1 MPYATLQQVRD
12 EGLTVSEASDSRV
25 NALIA
30 EATSTIDRITGQFF
44 ETRQITLEVY
54 GRGSKWLHLP
64 VFAQDVTE
72 VRFLNRSDA
81 STTIVN
87 ATSYHVFER
96 FFPDDRYNP
105 RLELLVDE
113 LIHPTSHGAH
123 GTHRLNWRLNWARG
137 TAYEIDA
144 DWGWVESDGTT
155 PDQITRA
162 CILLVVMWAGQLADP
177 DVELSRRAADL
188 EEIQVQGRREKYGG
202 PTSIGTLTGSVEVDR
217 ILAAYRRPIEVLAA

>member
-30 EATSTIDRITGQFF
+30 EATDTIDRITGQFF

-54 GRGSKWLHLP
+54 GRKSKWLWLP
-64 VFAQDVTE
+64 VFAQNVTE
-72 VRFLNRSDA
+72 VRFLDRSNGQ
-81 STTIVN
+81 TTIVN
-87 ATSYHVFER
+87 TTAYHVFER

-113 LIHPTSHGAH
+113 LIPPVQLSRWANGA
-123 GTHRLNWRLNWARG
+123 
-137 TAYEIDA
+137 AYEVDA

-217 ILAAYRRPIEVLAA
+217 ILTAYRRPIEVLAA